1 MVKKVE
7 EKSMKYGYCR
17 ISTKEQAR
25 EENGLEAQERAVREV
40 GAAKI
45 YLDSFT
51 GVKTSRPELDKLLQ
65 EIQSGDTLI
74 ITKIDRIARTATQG
88 FELVQSLLNRGVNVH
103 VLNMGLID
111 QSPTGKLI
119 LHIMLAFAEFERDMI
134 VDRTTEGKAVARA
147 NAEAQGK
154 KFYEGRPQ
162 KFSREQID
170 HALQLLENHSYSE
183 VSRMT
188 GISKS
193 TLIRNRKQSCG

>member
-1 MVKKVE
+1 
-7 EKSMKYGYCR
+7 MKYGYCR
-17 ISTKEQAR
+17 VSTKGQAR
-25 EENGLEAQERAVREV
+25 EGNGLEAQERAVREV

-188 GISKS
+188 GISKV
-193 TLIRNRKQSCG
+193 L

>member
-1 MVKKVE
+1 
-7 EKSMKYGYCR
+7 MKYGYCR
-17 ISTKEQAR
+17 VSTKGQAR
-25 EENGLEAQERAVREV
+25 EGNGLEAQEKAVREA
-40 GAAKI
+40 GAEKI

-51 GVKTSRPELDKLLQ
+51 GTKTSRPELDKLLQ
-65 EIQSGDTLI
+65 EIQSEDTLI

-88 FELVQSLLNRGVNVH
+88 FELVQSLLERGVSVH

>member
-17 ISTKEQAR
+17 VSTKGQAR
-25 EENGLEAQERAVREV
+25 EGNGLEAQERAVREV

-154 KFYEGRPQ
+154 KFYEGPPQ

>member
-1 MVKKVE
+1 
-7 EKSMKYGYCR
+7 MKYGYCR
-17 ISTKEQAR
+17 VSTKGQAR
-25 EENGLEAQERAVREV
+25 EGNGLEAQERTVREA
-40 GAAKI
+40 GADKI

>member
-1 MVKKVE
+1 
-7 EKSMKYGYCR
+7 MKYGYCR
-17 ISTKEQAR
+17 VSTKGQAR
-25 EENGLEAQERAVREV
+25 EGNGLEAQERAVREV

-88 FELVQSLLNRGVNVH
+88 FELVQFLLNRGVNVH

>member
-1 MVKKVE
+1 
-7 EKSMKYGYCR
+7 MKYGYCR
-17 ISTKEQAR
+17 VSTKGQAR
-25 EENGLEAQERAVREV
+25 EGNGLEAQERAVREA
-40 GAAKI
+40 GADKI

-65 EIQSGDTLI
+65 EIRSGDTLI

-88 FELVQSLLNRGVNVH
+88 FELVQSLLNGGVNVH

-193 TLIRNRKQSCG
+193 TLIRNRKQ

>member
-17 ISTKEQAR
+17 VSTKGQAR
-25 EENGLEAQERAVREV
+25 EGNGLEAQERAVREV

-88 FELVQSLLNRGVNVH
+88 WAVTREPP
-103 VLNMGLID
+103 GLW
-111 QSPTGKLI
+111 G
-119 LHIMLAFAEFERDMI
+119 MW
-134 VDRTTEGKAVARA
+134 
-147 NAEAQGK
+147 
-154 KFYEGRPQ
+154 
-162 KFSREQID
+162 
-170 HALQLLENHSYSE
+170 
-183 VSRMT
+183 RMKRCASSGWKHT
-188 GISKS
+188 VCSMDFGDA
-193 TLIRNRKQSCG
+193 GA

>member
-1 MVKKVE
+1 
-7 EKSMKYGYCR
+7 MKYGYCR
-17 ISTKEQAR
+17 VSTKGQAR
-25 EENGLEAQERAVREV
+25 EGNGLEAQERAVREV

-170 HALQLLENHSYSE
+170 HALQLLENHSYSD

>member
-1 MVKKVE
+1 
-7 EKSMKYGYCR
+7 MKYGYCR
-17 ISTKEQAR
+17 VSTKGQAR
-25 EENGLEAQERAVREV
+25 EGNGLEAQERAVREV

>member
-1 MVKKVE
+1 
-7 EKSMKYGYCR
+7 MKYGYCR
-17 ISTKEQAR
+17 VSTKGQAR
-25 EENGLEAQERAVREV
+25 EGNGLEAQERAVREA
-40 GAAKI
+40 GAVKI